1 MVVNKKL
8 LFGLA
13 LLAVGSLIGLLLAN
27 RFQDRLPGGTARPA
41 FGDVL
46 AVGAETGLHRVFV
59 RSTSGSVE
67 FAPPADDGAP
77 VDADFRPVT
86 PGMFLG
92 RRTLIRTGADSS
104 TVLQF
109 GNSATARIEPNTQL
123 EVVGEAFRSGEVLVT
138 LHVATGEV
146 LARALDLGPH
156 ERLRILS
163 PQAVT
168 TIESGSLMVRST
180 SDDTGGSTRIA
191 VADGVSR
198 VLPGSVDPERL
209 ALIVGD
215 RGFSRAVQDM
225 QRRAGRVEEGNEL
238 LLGDG
243 QIPDASQVLKEVQRQ
258 VERAA
263 GAGELI
269 SRGELQ
275 RISAV
280 MDFAGRSLD
289 ELRPRTEPISGTES
303 TRIRGLREPDERTFA
318 AASSGSH
325 APATV
330 RIETDP
336 SDAEIYLEG
345 LPIGKRIYS
354 ALFLDDERPV
364 FEVRRRGYESQRI
377 AISFDEDRDQVVQVS
392 LARMEPELSTQEFM
406 EAAATGRVEAVQRYI
421 ETGGDVNAIDADGL
435 NALARAL
442 GLPAFARGRVGAF
455 QPHTELIAALLEAG
469 IEVRLPYYVDGRRFF
484 ALHLPVL
491 ASLAGADADLDLIRL
506 LLGSGASVDS
516 YLETEEMSVTPL
528 GAAVIVGLESGA
540 VDYELVELLLEHGAD
555 PNAGLVYERRVLDVL
570 SAAVVMGAYTG
581 HSDADL
587 VRMLLRSGA
596 RRDLRFRI
604 DGVIGTPLQFA
615 ERLELE
621 EIAQVLRSE
630 LAVR

>member
-13 LLAVGSLIGLLLAN
+13 LLAAGSFIGLVLALQL
-27 RFQDRLPGGTARPA
+27 QDRLPGGTARPS

-46 AVGAETGLHRVFV
+46 SVGAETGLHRVFV

-77 VDADFRPVT
+77 VDGDFRPVT

-146 LARALDLGPH
+146 LARALDLGLH

-180 SDDTGGSTRIA
+180 SDDTGGTTRIA

-215 RGFSRAVQDM
+215 RGFTRAAQDM
-225 QRRAGRVEEGNEL
+225 QRRAGRLEEGNEL
-238 LLGDG
+238 LLGDRE
-243 QIPDASQVLKEVQRQ
+243 IPDASQVLREVQRQ

-263 GAGELI
+263 GAGEII

-275 RISAV
+275 RIAAV
-280 MDFAGRSLD
+280 MDFAGSSLD
-289 ELRPRTEPISGTES
+289 ELRPRTEPISETES
-303 TRIRGLREPDERTFA
+303 SRIRGLREPDERTFA
-318 AASSGSH
+318 AASAGSH

-336 SDAEIYLEG
+336 PDAEIYLEG

-377 AISFDEDRDQVVQVS
+377 AINFDEDRDQVVQVS

-406 EAAATGRVEAVQRYI
+406 EAAATGRVESIQRYI
-421 ETGGDVNAIDADGL
+421 ESGGDVNAIDADGL

-442 GLPAFARGRVGAF
+442 GLPAFARGRIGAF
-455 QPHTELIAALLEAG
+455 QPHAELITALLEAG
-469 IEVRLPYYVDGRRFF
+469 IEVRLPYHVDGRRFF

-506 LLGSGASVDS
+506 LLRSGASVDS

-528 GAAVIVGLESGA
+528 GAAVIVGLESGS

-581 HSDADL
+581 HSDPEL
-587 VRMLLRSGA
+587 VRMLVRGGA

-630 LAVR
+630 LAAR

>member
-1 MVVNKKL
+1 VNKKL

-13 LLAVGSLIGLLLAN
+13 LLAVGSIAGLLLATQL
-27 RFQDRLPGGTARPA
+27 QDRLPGGTARPA

-46 AVGAETGLHRVFV
+46 AVGTETGLHRVFV
-59 RSTSGSVE
+59 RSTSGMVE
-67 FAPPADDGAP
+67 FAPPTPAGAP
-77 VDADFRPVT
+77 ADEDYRPLT

-92 RRTLIRTGADSS
+92 RRTMIRTGADST

-109 GNSATARIEPNTQL
+109 GNSATARIEPETL
-123 EVVGEAFRSGEVLVT
+123 VEVVGEAFRSGEVLVT
-138 LHVATGEV
+138 LHVAVGEV
-146 LARALDLGPH
+146 LARALDLTSH

-180 SDDTGGSTRIA
+180 SGDTGGSTRIA

-215 RGFSRAVQDM
+215 RDFSRAAQVMLRQE
-225 QRRAGRVEEGNEL
+225 GRLEEGTEL
-238 LLGDG
+238 SLDDTD
-243 QIPDASQVLKEVQRQ
+243 IPDAAQVLKEVQRQ

-275 RISAV
+275 QIAAV
-280 MDFAGRSLD
+280 MNFAGSSLD
-289 ELRPRTEPISGTES
+289 QLLPHTEPIAETDSR
-303 TRIRGLREPDERTFA
+303 RIRELREPDERTFTA
-318 AASSGSH
+318 AAGG
-325 APATV
+325 AQQPATV
-330 RIETDP
+330 RIETSP
-336 SDAEIYLEG
+336 PDAEIYLEG

-364 FEVRRRGYESQRI
+364 FEVRRRGYQSQSLTIR
-377 AISFDEDRDQVVQVS
+377 FDEDRDQVVQVS
-392 LARMEPELSTQEFM
+392 LAPMEPELSADEFM
-406 EAAATGRVEAVQRYI
+406 EAAAAGRVEAIQRHI
-421 ETGGDVNAIDADGL
+421 ESGGDVNAIDRDGL
-435 NALARAL
+435 NALARAM

-455 QPHTELIAALLEAG
+455 QPSTELVTVLLEAG
-469 IEVRLPYYVDGRRFF
+469 IDVGLPYYVDGRRFF

-491 ASLAGADADLDLIRL
+491 ASLAGGEADIDLIRL
-506 LLGSGASVDS
+506 LLSSGASVDS
-516 YLETEEMSVTPL
+516 FLETDEMSVTPL
-528 GAAVIVGLESGA
+528 GAAVIVGLESGS

-570 SAAVVMGAYTG
+570 SAAVVMGAQTG
-581 HSDADL
+581 HSDVEL
-587 VRMLLRSGA
+587 VRLLLGAGA

-604 DGVIGTPLQFA
+604 DGLIGTPVQFA
-615 ERLELE
+615 ERLELD